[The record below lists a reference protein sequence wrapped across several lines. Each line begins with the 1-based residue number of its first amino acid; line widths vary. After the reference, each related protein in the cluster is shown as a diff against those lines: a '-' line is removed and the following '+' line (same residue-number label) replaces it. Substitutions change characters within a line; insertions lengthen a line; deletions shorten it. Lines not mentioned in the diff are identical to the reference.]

1 MPETTLTATECA
13 RYLRVLGV
21 PHREPRFDA
30 LVELTTAQLTRVPF
44 ENVSKLYRF
53 RRSGFR
59 GIPSL
64 SEVLVGIEQYH
75 FGGTC
80 YSNNY
85 HLYRLL
91 GTLGYDVTLCGADMR
106 QPDVHLTIL
115 VRVEGREYLVDAG
128 YGAPFLTPMPRDLDE
143 DYEVAIGSH
152 RHVLKPRD
160 AAGRSRLELYR
171 DGILAHGYVMKPT
184 ARRIG
189 EFRQVVESSFV
200 PAATFMNALLI
211 VRCFPGRT
219 LVLHNLDLVESEGA
233 ASRVRRVPDASHLPE
248 VIEERFGIPGSI
260 THEALAG
267 LSMSQDP
274 WS

>member
-1 MPETTLTATECA
+1 MPETTLTAAECA
-13 RYLRVLGV
+13 RYLRVLDV
-21 PHREPRFDA
+21 PHRDPCFDA
-30 LVELTTAQLTRVPF
+30 LVELTTAQLTRVLF

-59 GIPSL
+59 GVPDL
-64 SEVLVGIEQYH
+64 SEVLDGIERYH

-91 GTLGYDVTLCGADMR
+91 ATLGYDVTLCAADMR
-106 QPDVHLTIL
+106 RPDVHLTIL
-115 VRVEGREYLVDAG
+115 VRLEGREYLVDAG
-128 YGAPFLTPMPRDLDE
+128 YGAPFLEPLPRDLNE

-171 DGILAHGYVMKPT
+171 GGGLAHGYLMKP
-184 ARRIG
+184 APRRIA
-189 EFRQVVESSFV
+189 EFMHVVESSFA

-219 LVLHNLDLVESEGA
+219 LVLHNLELVESEGA
-233 ASRVRRVPDASHLPE
+233 ASRVRRVPDAPHLPE
-248 VIEERFGIPGSI
+248 VIEECFGIPGSI
-260 THEALAG
+260 AREALAG